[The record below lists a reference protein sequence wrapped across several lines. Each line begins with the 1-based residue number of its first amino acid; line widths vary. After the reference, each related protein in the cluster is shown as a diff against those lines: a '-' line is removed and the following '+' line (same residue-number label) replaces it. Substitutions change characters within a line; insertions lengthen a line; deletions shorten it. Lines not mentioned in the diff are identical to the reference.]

1 MGHAGVESDSND
13 SHANTTN
20 LPVWLMLQ
28 RCRGFGWMHGRQWG
42 CFGLIDSGR
51 NAAVFS
57 RVVLVAGDESQSSDS
72 ADASP
77 ASKKYTGTA
86 SSSGGF
92 AASRRGHAEAGDDV
106 LRILDNVAPVE
117 VEAAPG
123 DWNEGEGWEEPA
135 SMFAALLPS
144 SAPTERNSIET
155 KAIEGEFTVMHRVK
169 EDPPLGEDGEELQI
183 CFGEMLWHPTP
194 PLLIACR
201 SLWAAPQRMRLTKS
215 AGESGH
221 EPQADGESAAP
232 AAAAAPVLVLS
243 DIEEDEP
250 VSQSTDSKALPSVV
264 GVSRAVA
271 QTLRATLSDRE
282 ALSRMASDTVS
293 VSLQSLRQMPS
304 TLSRLSS
311 ATSEVFHRAASDWAT
326 FGNAALQAAADSAER
341 AQRVWRTFRGKGN
354 KADANKEGDNNT

>member
-183 CFGEMLWHPTP
+183 CFG
-194 PLLIACR
+194 
-201 SLWAAPQRMRLTKS
+201 
-215 AGESGH
+215 
-221 EPQADGESAAP
+221 
-232 AAAAAPVLVLS
+232 
-243 DIEEDEP
+243 
-250 VSQSTDSKALPSVV
+250 KA
-264 GVSRAVA
+264 
-271 QTLRATLSDRE
+271 
-282 ALSRMASDTVS
+282 
-293 VSLQSLRQMPS
+293 
-304 TLSRLSS
+304 
-311 ATSEVFHRAASDWAT
+311 
-326 FGNAALQAAADSAER
+326 
-341 AQRVWRTFRGKGN
+341 
-354 KADANKEGDNNT
+354 